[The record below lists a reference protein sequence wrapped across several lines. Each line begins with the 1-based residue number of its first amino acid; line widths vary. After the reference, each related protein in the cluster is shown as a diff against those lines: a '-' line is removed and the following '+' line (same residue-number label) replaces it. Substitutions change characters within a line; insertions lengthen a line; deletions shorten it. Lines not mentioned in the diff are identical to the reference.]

1 MQRLLEETIEEKLMT
16 LDNWE
21 FEDNEVDQLTKEF
34 KFNSF
39 GEGVDFINKIREIAD
54 ELGHYPDVLVSE
66 FGVELLLYT
75 PDVDGISEKD
85 FDLAFKID
93 SLMFE

>member
-16 LDNWE
+16 LNEWE

-39 GEGVDFINKIREIAD
+39 GEGVDFINKVREIAD
-54 ELGHYPDVLVSE
+54 ELGHYPDVLISE
-66 FGVELLLYT
+66 FGVEILLYT

-85 FDLAFKID
+85 FELAFKID
-93 SLMFE
+93 SLDFE